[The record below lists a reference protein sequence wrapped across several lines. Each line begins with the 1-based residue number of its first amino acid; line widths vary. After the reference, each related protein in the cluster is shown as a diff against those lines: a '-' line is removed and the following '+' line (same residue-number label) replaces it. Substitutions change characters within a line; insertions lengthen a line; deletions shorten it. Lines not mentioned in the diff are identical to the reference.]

1 MDAFFFSGTSIC
13 TDKTRVLF
21 GTAVLRKLYAL
32 PDKKNE
38 VLRPPDEIPPR
49 KLQLILSSEGNVN
62 TLNRDTT
69 DTKMGKQEQNNVNA
83 MNESQDIAIYNSVN
97 IDRWKGVGHVM
108 PKKKRSWR
116 NTLSKLFTSCYYK
129 AKTDAD

>member
-21 GTAVLRKLYAL
+21 GTVVLRKLYAL

-38 VLRPPDEIPPR
+38 VLRPPDEIPQR

-69 DTKMGKQEQNNVNA
+69 DTKMGKQEQYNVNA
-83 MNESQDIAIYNSVN
+83 MNESQDIAIYNS
-97 IDRWKGVGHVM
+97 HVM